1 MIAQQEK
8 DKLTT
13 MIYVTVA
20 NLRSEIR
27 NTMKDPDD
35 RTTQAAALL
44 DTLAGLDAGAN
55 GIRLKDMKSY
65 KARND

>member
-44 DTLAGLDAGAN
+44 DTLASLDAGAN